1 MNRVLIAGS
10 GVLITILLTG
20 CSSKPESA
28 PTATSGG
35 SGAYKFGDTID
46 FSSPIATPYLL
57 GGWSG
62 PENGWGDWTVGPES
76 ELLFDIPDIGSS
88 DLALEAK
95 MHPFVP
101 AARPKFSTIVYA
113 NGDRIAKWDF
123 NAGEDPAPR
132 TALIPRSA
140 LHGSSLRIKLEN
152 SDPRSPSETG
162 GGADSRKLSLALMS
176 VTLRS
181 R

>member
-10 GVLITILLTG
+10 GVLITILLSG

-28 PTATSGG
+28 ATANGGG
-35 SGAYKFGDTID
+35 SGAYTFD
-46 FSSPIATPYLL
+46 FTSPSATPHLL

-62 PENGWGDWTVGPES
+62 PETGWGDWTVGPES
-76 ELLFDIPDIGSS
+76 ELSFDIPDIGSS

-101 AARPKFSTIVYA
+101 TARPKFNTIVYA
-113 NGDRIAKWDF
+113 NGERIANWDF
-123 NAGEDPAPR
+123 SAGEDPASR
-132 TALIPRSA
+132 TALIPHSA

-152 SDPRSPSETG
+152 SDPRSPTETG
-162 GGADSRKLSLALMS
+162 GGGDSRKLSLALIS